1 MGKLTLVF
9 GILALITG
17 ILILL
22 HGIFAMVVLQ
32 YFSPEDQ
39 AIVFGIV
46 LIPIGIFLIRQYV
59 KDKKKAKNS

>member
-39 AIVFGIV
+39 VIVFGIV
-46 LIPIGIFLIRQYV
+46 LIPIGIFLIRKYD
-59 KDKKKAKNS
+59 KDKKKLQNS